1 MEVMNEVEGDD
12 RVAGEE
18 GRGHGGRG
26 LGKEGRGKART
37 RKKGRD
43 KGKEGRRR
51 GRGEES
57 NGAGGKKARV
67 GGHGHGRTGLGVE
80 ALPLTSGSFNDPSSK
95 RLLEERSHT
104 HFIYEGRKRGVGGRK
119 QKRRTL
125 GNKKKGRRKDGR
137 RKKEAGMGRGRN
149 GRRREDNVSVKEMTR
164 ERAFYSSMKA
174 ITICISCFPSLM
186 RQAL

>member
-1 MEVMNEVEGDD
+1 M
-12 RVAGEE
+12 AW
-18 GRGHGGRG
+18 GRG
-26 LGKEGRGKART
+26 LGKEDRGKART

-51 GRGEES
+51 GRKQWGRGEEG
-57 NGAGGKKARV
+57 NGRGTRAWAHRV
-67 GGHGHGRTGLGVE
+67 GGGGL
-80 ALPLTSGSFNDPSSK
+80 ALNL
-95 RLLEERSHT
+95 RLLQRPEFKTTAGGAFSHPLHLRREE
-104 HFIYEGRKRGVGGRK
+104 EGVGGRK